1 MFRPAL
7 ALLAATALVLPAVAP
22 AAEIKIAVANPVI
35 ELSVNEVVRSV
46 PDVAQVGAGVMTRA
60 PTASEAVRQNAQ
72 QMDRLVRQIRA
83 LGIAGKDIQTSNFS
97 LSPNYNY
104 NRETN
109 EQEFAGYTVNN
120 QVNVKLRDLARAGEV
135 LDALVEA
142 GANNVFGPNF
152 MLEDDTAAK
161 AAARKAAFA
170 RGLAQASEFAR
181 MAGYKGV
188 RLLEV
193 SESLQGFGPE
203 PMLERAV
210 AVKAMAAD
218 APTPIELGEVGVGV
232 TLGLKYEMV
241 N

>member
-7 ALLAATALVLPAVAP
+7 AMLAATALTLPAVAP
-22 AAEIKIAVANPVI
+22 AAEIKIAATNPVI

-120 QVNVKLRDLARAGEV
+120 QVNVRLRDLARAGEV

-152 MLEDDTAAK
+152 MLDDDTAAK
-161 AAARKAAFA
+161 AAARKTAFE

-218 APTPIELGEVGVGV
+218 APTPIELGEVGIAV

>member
-7 ALLAATALVLPAVAP
+7 ALFAATALALPAAAP
-22 AAEIKIAVANPVI
+22 AAEIKIAVTNPVI

-46 PDVAQVGAGVMTRA
+46 PDVAQIGAGVMTRA
-60 PTASEAVRQNAQ
+60 PTATEAVRENALE
-72 QMDRLVRQIRA
+72 MDRLIKQVRA
-83 LGIAGKDIQTSNFS
+83 LGIPGKDIQTSNFN

-109 EQEFAGYTVNN
+109 EQEFAGYTVYN
-120 QVNVKLRDLARAGEV
+120 QVSIKLHDLKRAGEV
-135 LDALVEA
+135 LDALVAA
-142 GANNVFGPNF
+142 GANNVYGPNF
-152 MLEDDTAAK
+152 MLENDTTAK
-161 AAARKAAFA
+161 AAARKSAFE
-170 RGLAQASEFAR
+170 RGMAQANEFAR

-193 SESLQGFGPE
+193 SESFQDFGPT
-203 PMLERAV
+203 PMLERAA
-210 AVKAMAAD
+210 AVKSMAAD
-218 APTPIELGEVGVGV
+218 VPTPIEPGEVGTGV